1 MREEIN
7 EVARRILKDVREAD
21 YKFRDIAI
29 LYRDESYAYL
39 FESILPSYDI
49 PFNID
54 TKSL

>member
-29 LYRDESYAYL
+29 LYRDDSYAYL

-49 PFNID
+49 PLTLILKN
-54 TKSL
+54 L